1 MVVKLTDKN
10 ERKLEEL
17 SRLTGRTPSDLVND
31 AVERL
36 PVDDAD
42 EQRLFE
48 EWRQAMLRVKGIW
61 ADRDDLPDFEEIR
74 RSLDRDLWSR

>member
-10 ERKLEEL
+10 ERKLEES
-17 SRLTGRTPSDLVND
+17 SRLTGRTPSDLVHD

-36 PVDDAD
+36 PCDEAD

-48 EWRQAMLRVKGIW
+48 QWRQAMLRLKGIW
-61 ADRDDLPDFEEIR
+61 ADRDDLPELRELR
-74 RSLDRDLWSR
+74 REWERDVWSR

>member
-1 MVVKLTDKN
+1 MVVKLTDKS

-17 SRLTGRTPSDLVND
+17 SRLTGRTPSELVNE

-42 EQRLFE
+42 EQRRFE